1 LLKCG
6 TIFRIG
12 DGESVH
18 IWSDKWILRLTNLKP
33 SRSRGVS
40 QLIREGTNDW
50 DEARVRQFFQPSDVE
65 EILKIKLPTAKQPD
79 SIAWHYEKSG
89 VFSVRSAY
97 HFAFSRALNLEE
109 EGSS

>member
-1 LLKCG
+1 LR
-6 TIFRIG
+6 RI
-12 DGESVH
+12 
-18 IWSDKWILRLTNLKP
+18 
-33 SRSRGVS
+33 S

-50 DEARVRQFFQPSDVE
+50 DEARVRQFFQPWDVE